1 MASGDAS
8 LAGAEFTFRYYDGQY
23 ATAAETEA
31 SGAPTRTWAFK
42 TNEKGRIRIMDES
55 LKVSGDDLF
64 YNSMGQITLPIGT
77 LLIQETKAPEGY
89 LIDPTVYV
97 RNITPDGTLEAVNSY
112 NAPTVSEQVVTGRIQ
127 IVKHTD
133 TGTTKVETPEVGA
146 TFNIYLASAGSYDAA
161 PANAR
166 AQLTI
171 DKDGFAVSPDL
182 PYGLYT
188 VEQTSGWEGSRL
200 MEPFTVKI
208 DENGKTYS
216 YIINNERFYSYLKV
230 VKVDAI
236 TGEAIPAAGIG
247 FQIIDPQGQK
257 LEWWGADTW
266 YTDGSGVMKLP
277 CELEYGR
284 GYQAVEVVAPSG
296 YVLADKPFLFDVLPE
311 NAAQEDGLTVITL
324 TAPNSPT
331 QISVAKVDYQGNF
344 VPGATLQLLDKDGN
358 VAAQWVTENTP
369 HTLYGLPIGAEYTLH
384 EAAAPEGWLLA
395 DDVTFIVQDTAEV
408 QTMSKKT
415 TKAQAV
421 DARLFQ
427 QIQPHGGITFA
438 DPSYTRM
445 GDGYCRCLHIY
456 GLPNTLDRH
465 WLTRIFT
472 VSGCICSFDV
482 ATEDMAAVKRS
493 INRSIGEE
501 GARAYDAKD
510 YNALYDA
517 QKRQAELQQ
526 LYDELERMGEVM
538 KICDFRIFLQAQM
551 LAELE
556 EKTKELQ
563 DNLDASGYK
572 NTVLLGEQKTEWQ
585 SLYEPFAVTHAKPVT
600 MKGLSLTARQLA
612 EGYPF
617 DYSDLLD
624 EQGALLGFTDMGGAV
639 VFDLFSKTVKRK
651 HYNAAVCG
659 DMGSGKSTLLKKLF
673 KQNASIGNYIRCFDV
688 SGEFSALTLEFGGKI
703 IRCSGSDGMLNPLE
717 ILRSGEDD
725 YASYARHI
733 SKLQAFFRCIN
744 PSMSDQLLQEL
755 ANYLREFYAGFDL
768 VPADGSSVTGRAATD
783 YPTLSQFREF
793 LQGYITFVA
802 QQDKA
807 AETEVETAIH
817 VEQARN
823 LQILL
828 GAVENLCSNYG
839 RLFDGHTTISDI
851 TGEKIVTFDISTIKE
866 LGNVFTAQMQNLVSL
881 CWDNAIAVG
890 GPEKEKWESGAYAIE
905 DITKFLILID
915 ESHRWVNTSMPL
927 ILDMVTR
934 YLREA
939 RKYFAGIVLASQSV
953 RDYMPE
959 GDFSGADNIRILFEL
974 CQYKFMFKQD
984 SSAKEHIR
992 RIFGEG
998 MTFSQVE
1005 SIPFLEQGENV
1016 LSIAGAGA
1024 LQFRVWLSRDYEA
1037 TLFSGGR

>member
-1 MASGDAS
+1 MKKK
-8 LAGAEFTFRYYDGQY
+8 
-23 ATAAETEA
+23 TAA
-31 SGAPTRTWAFK
+31 K
-42 TNEKGRIRIMDES
+42 
-55 LKVSGDDLF
+55 
-64 YNSMGQITLPIGT
+64 
-77 LLIQETKAPEGY
+77 KAPA
-89 LIDPTVYV
+89 L
-97 RNITPDGTLEAVNSY
+97 
-112 NAPTVSEQVVTGRIQ
+112 
-127 IVKHTD
+127 
-133 TGTTKVETPEVGA
+133 
-146 TFNIYLASAGSYDAA
+146 
-161 PANAR
+161 
-166 AQLTI
+166 
-171 DKDGFAVSPDL
+171 
-182 PYGLYT
+182 
-188 VEQTSGWEGSRL
+188 
-200 MEPFTVKI
+200 
-208 DENGKTYS
+208 
-216 YIINNERFYSYLKV
+216 
-230 VKVDAI
+230 
-236 TGEAIPAAGIG
+236 
-247 FQIIDPQGQK
+247 
-257 LEWWGADTW
+257 
-266 YTDGSGVMKLP
+266 
-277 CELEYGR
+277 
-284 GYQAVEVVAPSG
+284 
-296 YVLADKPFLFDVLPE
+296 
-311 NAAQEDGLTVITL
+311 
-324 TAPNSPT
+324 
-331 QISVAKVDYQGNF
+331 
-344 VPGATLQLLDKDGN
+344 
-358 VAAQWVTENTP
+358 
-369 HTLYGLPIGAEYTLH
+369 
-384 EAAAPEGWLLA
+384 
-395 DDVTFIVQDTAEV
+395 
-408 QTMSKKT
+408 
-415 TKAQAV
+415 
-421 DARLFQ
+421 DARLFVP
-427 QIQPHGGITFA
+427 IQPHGGITFA
-438 DPSYTRM
+438 DPSYIRM

-465 WLTRIFT
+465 WLARIFT
-472 VSGCICSFDV
+472 VSGAICSMDV
-482 ATEDMAAVKRS
+482 ATKNLAEAKRN

-501 GARAYDAKD
+501 GARAYAAKD
-510 YNALYDA
+510 YNDLYDA
-517 QKRQAELQQ
+517 EKRQAELQQ
-526 LYDELERMGEVM
+526 LYDELERMGEVI
-538 KICDFRIFLQAQM
+538 KLCDFRIFLQARTLQ
-551 LAELE
+551 ELE
-556 EKTKELQ
+556 ERTKDLL

-572 NTVLLGEQKTEWQ
+572 ATTLLGEQKAEWQ
-585 SLYEPFAVTHAKPVT
+585 SLYEPFTATHAKPVA

-673 KQNASIGNYIRCFDV
+673 KQNASIGNFIRCFDV

-703 IRCSGSDGMLNPLE
+703 IRCSGADGMLNPLE
-717 ILRSGEDD
+717 ILRSGDDD
-725 YASYARHI
+725 YTSYARHI

-755 ANYLREFYAGFDL
+755 ANYLREFYAGFGL
-768 VPADGSSVTGRAATD
+768 VPTDTGSVTGRDAAD
-783 YPTLSQFREF
+783 YPTLSQFRGF
-793 LQGYITFVA
+793 LQGYIAYVA
-802 QQDKA
+802 QQDRT

-817 VEQARN
+817 VERAKN
-823 LQILL
+823 LDIIL
-828 GAVENLCSNYG
+828 GAVENLCNNYG

-851 TGEKIVTFDISTIKE
+851 TAERIVTFDISTIKE

-890 GPEKEKWESGAYAIE
+890 APEKEKWESGEYAIE

-959 GDFSGADNIRILFEL
+959 GDFSGADKIRILFEL

-1024 LQFRVWLSRDYEA
+1024 LQFRVWLSKDYEA